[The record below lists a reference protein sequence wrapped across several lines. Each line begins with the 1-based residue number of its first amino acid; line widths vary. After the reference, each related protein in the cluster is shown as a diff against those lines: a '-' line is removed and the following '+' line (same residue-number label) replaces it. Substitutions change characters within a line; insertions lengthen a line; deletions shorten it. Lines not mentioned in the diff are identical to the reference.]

1 MIQSIATQF
10 EQMQQQLRQDLT
22 ESPPLPGS
30 LTPRK
35 GDLVAAVFALDSLW
49 YRARIE
55 KVESS
60 EKVHVLF
67 VDYGNV
73 SDTFY
78 LH

>member
-1 MIQSIATQF
+1 
-10 EQMQQQLRQDLT
+10 MQQQLRQDLT

-35 GDLVAAVFALDSLW
+35 GDLVAAVFALDGLW

-55 KVESS
+55 KVESL

-73 SDTFY
+73 SMICTFKF
-78 LH
+78 